1 MGELPV
7 ELGDGD
13 DASGDDCD
21 LVGERAG
28 DLGVPSRRALSNSR
42 SLKERSCSDSRI
54 WWSRISLRGVFGGES
69 GGNDWLRLGD

>member
-13 DASGDDCD
+13 DASGGDCD
-21 LVGERAG
+21 LVCEWAG
-28 DLGVPSRRALSNSR
+28 DLGVPSWRALSSLR
-42 SLKERSCSDSRI
+42 SLKERSLSISSI
-54 WWSRISLRGVFGGES
+54 WWSRILLRGVFGGES